1 MSDNIIYI
9 KTPKGI
15 EEMNSRTYGLPL
27 RVRRVLIMLDGKCD
41 YEELISR
48 FPEGE
53 GETSLSTLVAGGFVA
68 PLQTEPVTTSAS
80 GKPVVRFEPP
90 ANDAERFEMAK
101 NLMRNTVNAFLGGM
115 GSSLLNQLDKCN
127 NFEELR
133 QQYAPW
139 REAIHLTSDGRKE
152 APDLENRLAAL
163 LS

>member
-1 MSDNIIYI
+1 MSEDTIYI

-15 EEMNSRTYGLPL
+15 EEMNSRTYGLPQK
-27 RVRRVLIMLDGKCD
+27 VRRVLIMLDGKCD
-41 YEELISR
+41 YEEIVSR

-53 GETSLSTLVAGGFVA
+53 GEASISTLVAGGFVA
-68 PLQTEPVTTSAS
+68 PLQTAPVATSAR
-80 GKPVVRFEPP
+80 GKPVVKFEPP

-115 GSSLLNQLDKCN
+115 GSSLLNQIDNCK

-133 QQYAPW
+133 QHYAAW
-139 REAIHLTSDGRKE
+139 QEAIHLTSEGRKE

>member
-53 GETSLSTLVAGGFVA
+53 GETSLSTLVAGGFIA
-68 PLQTEPVTTSAS
+68 PLQTEPVTTSTS
-80 GKPVVRFEPP
+80 GKAVVRFEPP

-101 NLMRNTVNAFLGGM
+101 N
-115 GSSLLNQLDKCN
+115 
-127 NFEELR
+127 
-133 QQYAPW
+133 
-139 REAIHLTSDGRKE
+139 
-152 APDLENRLAAL
+152 
-163 LS
+163 

>member
-27 RVRRVLIMLDGKCD
+27 RVRRVLIMMDGKCD
-41 YEELISR
+41 YEEIISR

-53 GETSLSTLVAGGFVA
+53 GEASVSTLVAGGFVA
-68 PLQTEPVTTSAS
+68 PLQTAPETTTPS
-80 GKPVVRFEPP
+80 GKTIARFEPP
-90 ANDAERFEMAK
+90 ANDEERFEMAK

-139 REAIHLTSDGRKE
+139 REAIHLTSEGRKE